1 MAQSRASRLR
11 TYLIVGVAG
20 FFALM
25 LLPMLIPRSPG
36 PPGVGRI
43 LVVTGLVALGVG
55 WWAVFAVRIYRTQD
69 EFWRT
74 GERVAWHWGG
84 LLGLL
89 ISVPVFVFIGLGGLH
104 WLNPA
109 TDAGPLAA
117 RAFTSGYMLPVMLQ
131 AVGSTLVGLWWRWAK
146 R

>member
-1 MAQSRASRLR
+1 MMASRGSRLR
-11 TYLIVGVAG
+11 TNMIVGVVG

-25 LLPMLIPRSPG
+25 LAPLLIPRGSG
-36 PPGVGRI
+36 PPGSARI
-43 LVVTGLVALGVG
+43 LLVTGLVALAVA

-74 GERVAWHWGG
+74 GQRLAWHWGG

-104 WLNPA
+104 MLYPA
-109 TDAGPLAA
+109 TDAGPVAA
-117 RAFTSGYMLPVMLQ
+117 RAFTSGYMLPLMLQ
-131 AVGSTLVGLWWRWAK
+131 VTGSTLFGIWWRFAK